1 MAFSPASSPVTVD
14 PAGRSTIESPA
25 HPPPALLERRRAKP
39 GALSRRVGAGVVDLV
54 WIGIPTML
62 VARMSGESVAAS
74 DPSTSIS
81 TSQLETVE
89 QAGPWRVTF
98 TLADRGVGL
107 SAAALAMTLLTL
119 ALATILAMVIV
130 PLLDEGRTPGM
141 ALFRL
146 RIVGVDRRR
155 PTARAL
161 AIRTLASPLD
171 LMPVAVPG
179 LVGFAFAASNPRR
192 QRIGDRLARTAVV
205 HEPRTSRAGDESIG
219 PKLLFAGT
227 GDGTRPSPRGLNPS
241 RFRPDLGF
249 DTVAQPSPGLA
260 GLAVASSGWTLG
272 GSPPM
277 INHSADTHGP
287 ASAGRLLD
295 RPPVAERPPFNPYPK
310 PQRPVRQ
317 REQNPTVPGQSRSG
331 NSASSK
337 ETEHQAGDST
347 ASPSSLTPEWNDE
360 WQSWVYWDDDR
371 RQWLRFNTETNEWEP
386 MA

>member
-1 MAFSPASSPVTVD
+1 M
-14 PAGRSTIESPA
+14 
-25 HPPPALLERRRAKP
+25 
-39 GALSRRVGAGVVDLV
+39 VDLV

-62 VARMSGESVAAS
+62 VARMTGESTAAS

-81 TSQLETVE
+81 TSQLEMVE
-89 QAGPWRVTF
+89 QAGPWRVTL
-98 TLADRGVGL
+98 TLADQGVGL
-107 SAAALAMTLLTL
+107 SAAGLTMTLLTL

-161 AIRTLASPLD
+161 VIRTVASPLD

-205 HEPRTSRAGDESIG
+205 HEPRTSRAGEASIG

-227 GDGTRPSPRGLNPS
+227 GDGTWPSPQGLNPS

-272 GSPPM
+272 GPPSM
-277 INHSADTHGP
+277 TNHSADTHGP

-295 RPPVAERPPFNPYPK
+295 RPPVAERPLFNPYPK
-310 PQRPVRQ
+310 PQRPVRHQ
-317 REQNPTVPGQSRSG
+317 EQNRTVPGQSRSG

-337 ETEHQAGDST
+337 ATEHQAEDST
-347 ASPSSLTPEWNDE
+347 ASPSSPAPEWNDE
-360 WQSWVYWDDDR
+360 WRSWVYWDDDR
-371 RQWLRFNTETNEWEP
+371 RQWLRFDTETSEWEP
-386 MA
+386 MG